1 MPALRTAI
9 SLVLATGL
17 AWPLAAMAAGQ
28 SIALAGVL
36 GSKALLV
43 VDGSAPRAVGPGET
57 HQGVKVL
64 SVTRDEATVE
74 VQGVKRLL
82 RLGES
87 PVALGTSGSGKRIT
101 LMADN
106 RGHFVNTGFI
116 NGKLM
121 KYMVDTGASTVAIG
135 RPDAERMGIPFQQG
149 QAVIMSTANGMAQGW
164 RVRLDSV
171 RLGDVE
177 VLGVDAVVMPEGMPF
192 VLLGN
197 SFLGSFQMTRTNE
210 QMVLEKRH

>member
-1 MPALRTAI
+1 MQTLRAAI
-9 SLVLATGL
+9 SLALAAGL
-17 AWPLAAMAAGQ
+17 ALPLTTQAAGQ

-106 RGHFVNTGFI
+106 RGHFVNTGTI

-135 RPDAERMGIPFQQG
+135 RPDAQRMGIKFEEG
-149 QAVIMSTANGMAQGW
+149 QKVIMSTANGMAQGW

-177 VLGVDAVVMPEGMPF
+177 VLGVEAVVMPEGMPF

-197 SFLGSFQMTRTNE
+197 SFLTSFQMTRTND

>member
-1 MPALRTAI
+1 MQALRTAI
-9 SLVLATGL
+9 SLALAAGL
-17 AWPLAAMAAGQ
+17 ALALPAVAADQ

-74 VQGVKRLL
+74 VQGTRRLL

-87 PVALGTSGSGKRIT
+87 PVALGSSGSGKRIV

-106 RGHFVNTGFI
+106 QGHFINTGTI
-116 NGKLM
+116 NGKQM
-121 KYMVDTGASTVAIG
+121 KYMVDTGASVVAIG
-135 RPDAERMGIPFQQG
+135 RPDAERMGIKVDDSQK
-149 QAVIMSTANGMAQGW
+149 VIMSTANGSATGW
-164 RVRLDSV
+164 RVRLNSV

-177 VLGVDAVVMPEGMPF
+177 VLGVTAVIMPEGMPF

-197 SFLGSFQMTRTNE
+197 SFLTQFQMTRTND

>member
-1 MPALRTAI
+1 MQALRTAI
-9 SLVLATGL
+9 SLALAAGL
-17 AWPLAAMAAGQ
+17 AFALPAVAADQ

-74 VQGVKRLL
+74 VQGTRRLL

-87 PVALGTSGSGKRIT
+87 PVALGSSGSGKRIV

-106 RGHFVNTGFI
+106 QGHFINTGTI
-116 NGKLM
+116 NGKQM
-121 KYMVDTGASTVAIG
+121 KYMVDTGASVVAIG
-135 RPDAERMGIPFQQG
+135 KPDAERMGIKVDDSQK
-149 QAVIMSTANGMAQGW
+149 VIMSTANGSAVGW
-164 RVRLDSV
+164 RVRLNSV

-177 VLGVDAVVMPEGMPF
+177 VLGVMAVIMPEGMPF

-197 SFLGSFQMTRTNE
+197 SFLTQFQMTRTND

>member
-1 MPALRTAI
+1 MKPIRTAL
-9 SLVLATGL
+9 SLALSAGL
-17 AWPLAAMAAGQ
+17 ALPLSALAADQ

-74 VQGVKRLL
+74 VQGTRRLL

-87 PVALGTSGSGKRIT
+87 PVALGSSGSGKRIVLT
-101 LMADN
+101 ADT

-116 NGKLM
+116 NGKPM
-121 KYMVDTGASTVAIG
+121 KYMVDTGASVVAIG
-135 RPDAERMGIPFQQG
+135 KPDAERMGIKVDDKLKVVMG
-149 QAVIMSTANGMAQGW
+149 TANGVAEGW
-164 RVRLDSV
+164 RVRFKSV

-177 VLGVDAVVMPEGMPF
+177 LLDVEGVVMPTGMPF

-197 SFLGSFQMTRTNE
+197 SFLTQFQMTRNND

>member
-1 MPALRTAI
+1 
-9 SLVLATGL
+9 
-17 AWPLAAMAAGQ
+17 MAAGLALPLGAVAADQ

-74 VQGVKRLL
+74 VQGARRLL

-87 PVALGTSGSGKRIT
+87 PVALGSSGSGKRIV

-106 RGHFVNTGFI
+106 QGHFINTGTI
-116 NGKLM
+116 NGKQM
-121 KYMVDTGASTVAIG
+121 KYMVDTGASVVAIG
-135 RPDAERMGIPFQQG
+135 RPDAERMGIKVDDSQK
-149 QAVIMSTANGMAQGW
+149 VIMSTANGSATGW
-164 RVRLDSV
+164 RVRLNSV

-177 VLGVDAVVMPEGMPF
+177 VLGVMAVIMPEGMPF

-197 SFLGSFQMTRTNE
+197 SFLTQFQMTRTND

>member
-1 MPALRTAI
+1 MQALRTAI
-9 SLVLATGL
+9 SLALAAGL
-17 AWPLAAMAAGQ
+17 AIALPAVAADQ

-74 VQGVKRLL
+74 VQGARRML

-87 PVALGTSGSGKRIT
+87 PVALGSSGSGKRIV
-101 LMADN
+101 LMADSQ
-106 RGHFVNTGFI
+106 GHFVNTGTI
-116 NGKLM
+116 NGKQM
-121 KYMVDTGASTVAIG
+121 KYMVDTGASVVAIG

-149 QAVIMSTANGMAQGW
+149 QAVFMSTANGMAQGW
-164 RVRLDSV
+164 RVRLDSM

-177 VLGVDAVVMPEGMPF
+177 VLGVDAVIMPEGMPF

-197 SFLGSFQMTRTNE
+197 SFLTQFQMTRTND

>member
-1 MPALRTAI
+1 MQALRTAM
-9 SLVLATGL
+9 SLALAAGL
-17 AWPLAAMAAGQ
+17 ALALPAVAADQ

-64 SVTRDEATVE
+64 SVTHDEATVE
-74 VQGVKRLL
+74 VQGTRRLL

-87 PVALGTSGSGKRIT
+87 PVALGSSGSGKRIV

-106 RGHFVNTGFI
+106 QGHFINTGTI
-116 NGKLM
+116 NGKQM
-121 KYMVDTGASTVAIG
+121 KYMVDTGASVVAIG
-135 RPDAERMGIPFQQG
+135 RPDAERMGIKVDDSQK
-149 QAVIMSTANGMAQGW
+149 VIMSTANGSATGW
-164 RVRLDSV
+164 RVRLNSV

-177 VLGVDAVVMPEGMPF
+177 VLGVTAVIMPEGMPF

-197 SFLGSFQMTRTNE
+197 SFLTQFQMTRTND

>member
-1 MPALRTAI
+1 MQTSRLAI
-9 SLVLATGL
+9 
-17 AWPLAAMAAGQ
+17 PLALAAAMALALPAWAAGQ

-64 SVTRDEATVE
+64 TVSKDEATVE
-74 VQGVKRLL
+74 VQGTRRLL

-87 PVALGTSGSGKRIT
+87 PVALGSSGSGKRIT
-101 LMADN
+101 LTADS
-106 RGHFVNTGFI
+106 RGHFTNTGSI
-116 NGKLM
+116 NGKPM
-121 KYMVDTGASTVAIG
+121 TYMVDTGATVVAIG
-135 RPDAERMGIPFQQG
+135 KPAADRMGLKPEDSQK
-149 QAVIMSTANGMAQGW
+149 VLMSTANGVAQGW

-171 RLGDVE
+171 RVGDVE
-177 VLGVDAVVMPEGMPF
+177 VLGVDAVIMSTDMPY

-197 SFLGSFQMTRTNE
+197 SFLGAFQMTRINDK
-210 QMVLEKRH
+210 MVLEKRH

>member
-1 MPALRTAI
+1 MPALHAAI
-9 SLVLATGL
+9 SLALAAGL

-74 VQGVKRLL
+74 VQGAKRLL

-116 NGKLM
+116 NGKPM
-121 KYMVDTGASTVAIG
+121 KYMVDTGASVVAIG

-149 QAVIMSTANGMAQGW
+149 QAVFMSTANGMAQGW
-164 RVRLDSV
+164 RVRLDSM

-197 SFLGSFQMTRTNE
+197 SFLASFQMTRTNE

>member
-1 MPALRTAI
+1 
-9 SLVLATGL
+9 
-17 AWPLAAMAAGQ
+17 MAAGLALPLGAVAADQ

-74 VQGVKRLL
+74 VQGARRLL

-87 PVALGTSGSGKRIT
+87 PVALGSSGSGKRIV

-106 RGHFVNTGFI
+106 QGHFINTGTI
-116 NGKLM
+116 NGKQM
-121 KYMVDTGASTVAIG
+121 KYMVDTGASVVAIG
-135 RPDAERMGIPFQQG
+135 RPDAERMGIKVDDSQK
-149 QAVIMSTANGMAQGW
+149 VIMSTANGSATGW
-164 RVRLDSV
+164 RVRLNSV

-177 VLGVDAVVMPEGMPF
+177 VLGVTAVIMPEGMPF

-197 SFLGSFQMTRTNE
+197 SFLTQFQMTRTND

>member
-1 MPALRTAI
+1 MQALRTAI
-9 SLVLATGL
+9 SLALAAGL
-17 AWPLAAMAAGQ
+17 ALALPAVAADQ

-57 HQGVKVL
+57 HQGAKVL

-74 VQGVKRLL
+74 VQGARRLL

-87 PVALGTSGSGKRIT
+87 PVALGSSGSGKRIV

-106 RGHFVNTGFI
+106 QGHFINTGTI
-116 NGKLM
+116 NGKQM
-121 KYMVDTGASTVAIG
+121 KYMVDTGASVVAIG
-135 RPDAERMGIPFQQG
+135 RPDAERMGIKVDDSQK
-149 QAVIMSTANGMAQGW
+149 VIMSTANGSATGW
-164 RVRLDSV
+164 RVRLNSV

-177 VLGVDAVVMPEGMPF
+177 VLGVTAVIMPEGMPF

-197 SFLGSFQMTRTNE
+197 SFLTQFQMTRTND

>member
-1 MPALRTAI
+1 MQALRTAI
-9 SLVLATGL
+9 SLALAAGL
-17 AWPLAAMAAGQ
+17 ALALPAVAADQ

-74 VQGVKRLL
+74 VQGTRRLL

-87 PVALGTSGSGKRIT
+87 PVALGSSGSGKRIV

-106 RGHFVNTGFI
+106 QGHFVNTGTI
-116 NGKLM
+116 NGKQM
-121 KYMVDTGASTVAIG
+121 KYMVDTGASVVAIG
-135 RPDAERMGIPFQQG
+135 RPDAERMGIKVDDSQK
-149 QAVIMSTANGMAQGW
+149 VIMSTANGSATGW
-164 RVRLDSV
+164 RVRLNSV

-177 VLGVDAVVMPEGMPF
+177 VLGVTAVIMPEGMPF

-197 SFLGSFQMTRTNE
+197 SFLTQFQMTRTND

>member
-1 MPALRTAI
+1 MRHLRSALSFA
-9 SLVLATGL
+9 LAAGL
-17 AWPLAAMAAGQ
+17 ACPLAAQPSGQ
-28 SIALAGVL
+28 SIALAGML

-43 VDGSAPRAVGPGET
+43 VDGGEPRAVGPGET

-74 VQGVKRLL
+74 VQGIRRLL

-87 PVALGTSGSGKRIT
+87 PVALGSSGSGKRVV

-106 RGHFVNTGFI
+106 QGHFVNNGFI
-116 NGKLM
+116 NGKPM
-121 KYMVDTGASTVAIG
+121 KYMVDTGASVVAVG
-135 RPDAERMGIPFQQG
+135 KPDAERMGIKVDDKMKVVM
-149 QAVIMSTANGMAQGW
+149 ATANGVAEGW
-164 RVRLDSV
+164 RVRLKSV

-177 VLGVDAVVMPEGMPF
+177 LLDVEGVVMPTGMPF

-197 SFLGSFQMTRTNE
+197 SFLTQFQMTRNND

>member
-1 MPALRTAI
+1 MQALRTAI
-9 SLVLATGL
+9 SLALAAGL
-17 AWPLAAMAAGQ
+17 ALALPAVAADQ

-74 VQGVKRLL
+74 VQGTRRLL

-87 PVALGTSGSGKRIT
+87 PVALGSSGSGKRIV

-106 RGHFVNTGFI
+106 QGHFINTGTI
-116 NGKLM
+116 NGKQM
-121 KYMVDTGASTVAIG
+121 KYMVDTGASVVAIG
-135 RPDAERMGIPFQQG
+135 KPDAERMGIKVDDSQK
-149 QAVIMSTANGMAQGW
+149 VIMSTANGAATGW
-164 RVRLDSV
+164 RVRLNSV

-177 VLGVDAVVMPEGMPF
+177 VLGVTAVIMPEGMPF

-197 SFLGSFQMTRTNE
+197 SFLTQFQMTRTND

>member
-1 MPALRTAI
+1 MQALRTAI
-9 SLVLATGL
+9 SLALAAGL
-17 AWPLAAMAAGQ
+17 AIALPAVAADQ

-74 VQGVKRLL
+74 VQGARRML

-87 PVALGTSGSGKRIT
+87 PVALGSSGSGKRIV
-101 LMADN
+101 LMADSQ
-106 RGHFVNTGFI
+106 GHFVNTGTI
-116 NGKLM
+116 NGKQM
-121 KYMVDTGASTVAIG
+121 KYMVDTGASVVAIG
-135 RPDAERMGIPFQQG
+135 RPDAERMGIKVDDSQK
-149 QAVIMSTANGMAQGW
+149 VIMSTANGSATGW
-164 RVRLDSV
+164 RVRLNSV

-177 VLGVDAVVMPEGMPF
+177 VLGVTAVIMPEGMPF

-197 SFLGSFQMTRTNE
+197 SFLTQFQMTRTND

>member
-1 MPALRTAI
+1 MHALRTAL
-9 SLVLATGL
+9 SLALAASL
-17 AWPLAAMAAGQ
+17 AWPVAALAAGQ

-64 SVTRDEATVE
+64 SVTRDEAVVE
-74 VQGVKRLL
+74 AQGGRRTL

-87 PVALGTSGSGKRIT
+87 PVALGNSGSGKRIV

-106 RGHFVNTGFI
+106 RGHFVNTGSI
-116 NGKLM
+116 NGKAM

-135 RPDAERMGIPFQQG
+135 KPDADRMGIKYQQG
-149 QAVIMSTANGMAQGW
+149 QPVLMSTANGTTQGW

-171 RLGDVE
+171 RVGDVE
-177 VLGVDAVVMPEGMPF
+177 VLGVEAVVTPEGMPF

-197 SFLGSFQMTRTNE
+197 SFLTSFSMTRVND

>member
-1 MPALRTAI
+1 MKPIRTAL
-9 SLVLATGL
+9 SLALSAGL
-17 AWPLAAMAAGQ
+17 ALPLSALAADQ

-74 VQGVKRLL
+74 VQGTRRLL

-87 PVALGTSGSGKRIT
+87 PVALGSSGSGKRIV

-106 RGHFVNTGFI
+106 QGHFINTGTI
-116 NGKLM
+116 NGKQM
-121 KYMVDTGASTVAIG
+121 KYMVDTGASVVAIG
-135 RPDAERMGIPFQQG
+135 KPDAERMGIKVDDSQK
-149 QAVIMSTANGMAQGW
+149 VIMSTANGSAVGW
-164 RVRLDSV
+164 RVRLNSV

-177 VLGVDAVVMPEGMPF
+177 VLGVMAVIMPEGMPF

-197 SFLGSFQMTRTNE
+197 SFLTQFQMTRNND

>member
-1 MPALRTAI
+1 MQALRTAM
-9 SLVLATGL
+9 SLALAAGL
-17 AWPLAAMAAGQ
+17 ALALPAVAADQ

-74 VQGVKRLL
+74 VQGTRRLL

-87 PVALGTSGSGKRIT
+87 PVALGSSGSGKRIV

-106 RGHFVNTGFI
+106 QGHFINTGTI
-116 NGKLM
+116 NGKQM
-121 KYMVDTGASTVAIG
+121 KYMVDTGASVVAIG
-135 RPDAERMGIPFQQG
+135 RPDAERMGIKVDDSQK
-149 QAVIMSTANGMAQGW
+149 VIMSTANGSATGW
-164 RVRLDSV
+164 RVRLNSV

-177 VLGVDAVVMPEGMPF
+177 VLGVMAVIMPEGMPF

-197 SFLGSFQMTRTNE
+197 SFLTQFQMTRTND

>member
-1 MPALRTAI
+1 MQALRTAM
-9 SLVLATGL
+9 SLALAAGL
-17 AWPLAAMAAGQ
+17 ALALPAVAADQ

-64 SVTRDEATVE
+64 SVARDEATVE
-74 VQGVKRLL
+74 VQGTRRLL

-87 PVALGTSGSGKRIT
+87 PVALGSSGSGKRIV

-106 RGHFVNTGFI
+106 QGHFINTGTI
-116 NGKLM
+116 NGKQM
-121 KYMVDTGASTVAIG
+121 KYMVDTGASVVAIG
-135 RPDAERMGIPFQQG
+135 RPDAERMGIKVDDSQK
-149 QAVIMSTANGMAQGW
+149 VIMSTANGSATGW
-164 RVRLDSV
+164 RVRLNSV

-177 VLGVDAVVMPEGMPF
+177 VLGVMAVIMPEGMPF

-197 SFLGSFQMTRTNE
+197 SFLTQFQMTRTND